1 MLLAARRKLR
11 KIVLFFEPN
20 LKQPKIKIIIDT
32 AKNVTTENLVE
43 NYQNCVISQP
53 NVNTEN
59 LVKSQQFLLR
69 SLERRF
75 QKIVLFFEPNIKHPK
90 LNHHAAAKNV
100 NTKNLVKSHPT
111 RVEIKL

>member
-1 MLLAARRKLR
+1 MLLARRKLR

-59 LVKSQQFLLR
+59 LVKSHQIFATLLAK
-69 SLERRF
+69 
-75 QKIVLFFEPNIKHPK
+75 KIPENSFVF
-90 LNHHAAAKNV
+90 
-100 NTKNLVKSHPT
+100 
-111 RVEIKL
+111 